1 MRNLGK
7 SVLYG
12 LLVLALA
19 VGALWWWLPALLPAV
34 VGKFGVEL
42 ESVVRVEDGRWQLTG
57 LRYAQSGVRISADT
71 AEIPSPQRYLLE
83 RWRGTFT
90 AASEVK
96 VQSLSIVV
104 NGNAVDVP
112 EASENAKFYLAD
124 FSRDLRA
131 QFQAARPWVPRL
143 RVDYLSL
150 SLPGETNYQL
160 TELEFDASSFQ
171 GRLAYE
177 SEFAPF
183 QISGQLSA
191 TAPWELHVAAADF
204 QLSAQLTF
212 DSAGVELEGQLAA
225 DAGAAQA
232 KAHFTLGQVLP
243 DRADVFSDQFELN
256 LSDLGFSQRGIEHV
270 SLHQFQGAWDGQNYQ
285 GTVQW
290 SGEYAPEAQAAW
302 LIKGDVEFVGD
313 LNRLSVQTLQASL
326 AWCELSLDAPLE
338 IDLKTGRVAQRAELN
353 LEMDLSR
360 QPFVPDVAGQVEASV
375 VLQPD
380 FEAGLNLSYDML
392 ARDVVY
398 AEIRVPQ
405 FDISGTLRERVLSGV
420 VHSMALELP
429 QQSPLELSGSYSW
442 GFGGDFTLDAQVRS
456 EQGQMSGNC
465 NGRYADGVLQLNVPS
480 LLVSSSES
488 ASQFELELEV
498 ERLELSPYLVGA
510 ASFSLRAGQDDTWPL
525 GLAAQVTLDREGLG
539 LDQLLGRFNASPI
552 LTGQMRLPMKF
563 KMPADGQAWY
573 EWGDEVALA
582 GNLKGQT
589 TPELRQWLLDA
600 LGIEL
605 DQAEVDVKLAGT
617 LTEPEGKFNLM
628 VEAVDYDG
636 AEGVPALRDI
646 QLTGSLGTE
655 QIRVDQLG
663 LAVNQSRV
671 SGSGYVSL
679 AALREFSGSESRA
692 LDAWL
697 RLGVGTIKLE
707 AWELSNWTPYLPAI
721 LRQTGQLDGVLT
733 LQPGGNL
740 EGQLAFKEF
749 GFRPTEDFHALESI
763 QGNLSLSGR
772 ILKVDSMS
780 AQLGGSLLSVE
791 GSLDFSQW
799 KVPTWDFRLYG
810 ENLPLV
816 RSSKMILRSDLDLR
830 AFYSG
835 GAQAPSLAGQLDLRP
850 STLLVDFD
858 PLASRVHV
866 GTSSRPPY
874 FSIESPALADWT
886 FDIKLQGYSFMR
898 VRNPYFSVSLS
909 ADFTLTE
916 TFAEPMLLGSVRVAS
931 GELRF
936 PGARMEL
943 DQGEAYIEP
952 SQPHTVQLDIHGSA
966 QTASYVVGMEILG
979 SLDAPLVQ
987 FQSSPVLTNAQ
998 IIRLLATGG
1007 FTGGAGTVGL
1017 YLGKGLFGA
1026 SGLEYSLMDRLKVD
1040 VGNEKTRGGNNTVDA
1055 RYDLSENWY
1064 LEGGY
1069 DQYDAYNLDLIW
1081 SIFRR

>member
-7 SVLYG
+7 SVLFG

-19 VGALWWWLPALLPAV
+19 VGALLWWLPALLPAV
-34 VGKFGVEL
+34 AGQFGVEL
-42 ESVVRVEDGRWQLTG
+42 ESVVRVKDGRWQLTG

-83 RWRGTFT
+83 RWRGAFT

-96 VQSLSIVV
+96 VQSLSIVLD
-104 NGNAVDVP
+104 GNEVA
-112 EASENAKFYLAD
+112 ASEPSDKTKFYLAD

-131 QFQAARPWVPRL
+131 QLQAASSWIPRL

-150 SLPGETNYQL
+150 SLPEKTNIQF
-160 TELEFDASSFQ
+160 TELELDATSFL

-177 SEFAPF
+177 SAFAPF
-183 QISGQLSA
+183 QIRGGLSDA
-191 TAPWELHVAAADF
+191 APWELHVAAADF
-204 QLSAQLTF
+204 ELRAQLGF
-212 DSAGVELEGQLAA
+212 DSSGVELEAQLEA
-225 DAGAAQA
+225 DAGTAQA
-232 KAHFTLGQVLP
+232 QAHFVPGQVLP
-243 DRADVFSDQFELN
+243 DRADVFSDQLDLN
-256 LSDLGFSQRGIEHV
+256 LSDLGFARPEIEQI
-270 SLHQFQGAWDGQNYQ
+270 SLQKFQGKWDGQNYQ

-290 SGEYAPEAQAAW
+290 FGEYAPEAQAAW
-302 LIKGDVEFVGD
+302 PIEGEVEFVGD
-313 LNRLSVQTLQASL
+313 LNRLFVQTLQASL

-338 IDLKTGRVAQRAELN
+338 IDLQTGRVAQRAELN

-360 QPFVPDVAGQVEASV
+360 QPFVPDVAGEVEARVS
-375 VLQPD
+375 LLPD
-380 FEAGLNLSYDML
+380 FEAGLNLSYEL
-392 ARDVVY
+392 EGRNVEY
-398 AEIRVPQ
+398 ADIRVPK
-405 FDISGTLRERVLSGV
+405 FDVAGTIRDRLLSGELN
-420 VHSMALELP
+420 SMELELP
-429 QQSPLELSGSYSW
+429 QQSPLDLSGSYSW
-442 GFGGDFTLDAQVRS
+442 GLGGGFSLDAKLRS
-456 EQGQMSGNC
+456 EQGEIIGNC
-465 NGRYADGVLQLNVPS
+465 NGRYANGALRLNVPS
-480 LLVSSSES
+480 LLVSSTELG
-488 ASQFELELEV
+488 SQIHVEFEV
-498 ERLELSPYLVGA
+498 ERLEFRPYLLGS
-510 ASFSLRAGQDDTWPL
+510 ASFRLRAGQDDTWPL
-525 GLAAQVTLDREGLG
+525 GLEARVTLDRDGLG
-539 LDQLLGRFNASPI
+539 LDQLWGRFSTAPI
-552 LTGQMRLPMKF
+552 LTGQMRLPVKF

-573 EWGDEVALA
+573 ELGDEAALD
-582 GNLKGQT
+582 GELKGQST
-589 TPELRQWLLDA
+589 LELKQWLFDA
-600 LGIEL
+600 FGIEL
-605 DQAEVDVKLAGT
+605 EQAAVDVHLAGT
-617 LTEPEGKFNLM
+617 LAEPEGKFNLT
-628 VEAVDYDG
+628 VESVDYDG
-636 AEGVPALRDI
+636 AGGVPALRDI
-646 QLTGSLGTE
+646 QLTGSVGPE

-663 LAVNQSRV
+663 LVVNQSRV

-679 AALREFSGSESRA
+679 AVLRAFSGSESRE

-697 RLGVGTIKLE
+697 KLGAGTLKLE

-733 LQPGGNL
+733 LQPDGDL
-740 EGQLAFKEF
+740 EGQLAFKEL
-749 GFRPTEDFHALESI
+749 GFRPTEDFHSLESI
-763 QGNLSLSGR
+763 QGQLSVSGR
-772 ILKVDSMS
+772 TLSVDSMS
-780 AQLGGSLLSVE
+780 AQLGGSLLAIE
-791 GSLDFSQW
+791 GNLNFSQLET
-799 KVPTWDFRLYG
+799 PTWDFRLSG

-816 RSSKMILRSDLDLR
+816 RSSKMILRSDVDLR

-835 GAQAPSLAGQLDLRP
+835 GAKAPSLQGQLNLRS

-866 GTSSRPPY
+866 GTSQRPPY
-874 FSIESPALADWT
+874 FSIESAALADWT
-886 FDIKLQGYSFMR
+886 FDIKLQGDSFMR

-916 TFAEPMLLGSVRVAS
+916 SFAEPMLLGSLRVAS

-952 SQPHTVQLDIHGSA
+952 SQPHTVQLDINGSA
-966 QTASYVVGMEILG
+966 QTASYVVGMEVLG

-987 FQSSPVLTNAQ
+987 FQSSPVLSNAQ

-1026 SGLEYSLMDRLKVD
+1026 SGLEDSFMDRLKVD
-1040 VGNEKTRGGNNTVDA
+1040 VGNEKTRSGHNTVDA